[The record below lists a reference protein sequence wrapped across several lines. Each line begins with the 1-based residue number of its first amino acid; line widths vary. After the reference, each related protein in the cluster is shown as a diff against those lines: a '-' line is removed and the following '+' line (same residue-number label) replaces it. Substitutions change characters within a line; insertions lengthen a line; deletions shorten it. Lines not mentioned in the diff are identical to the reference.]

1 MLDRAGGIRSR
12 LLVPGTILLN
22 PAAAAVWGNDVRT
35 DIGSLAAIVS
45 LLFSTTYRPSSHSYF
60 SYPSSL
66 LPPPLPPP
74 LHPPL
79 PIPPPLLQSPVL
91 TDFARMVSHARTRS
105 RLLGQLS
112 SLPCIPSF
120 FFFILFL
127 FIFFSSTSH
136 GYP

>member
-1 MLDRAGGIRSR
+1 MLDRARGIRSC

-45 LLFSTTYRPSSHSYF
+45 LLFSTTYRPSSHSYYF
-60 SYPSSL
+60 YPSSL
-66 LPPPLPPP
+66 LPPPL
-74 LHPPL
+74 HSL
-79 PIPPPLLQSPVL
+79 PISPPLLQSPVL

-120 FFFILFL
+120 FFFFFL
-127 FIFFSSTSH
+127 FHFFFLLRPTIIH
-136 GYP
+136 HR

>member
-66 LPPPLPPP
+66 LPPLSPP

-120 FFFILFL
+120 FSFFFL
-127 FIFFSSTSH
+127 FFFFSFFFRV
-136 GYP
+136 P